1 MDSFAGTT
9 LGHYEI
15 LALLGRGGMGEVYSA
30 RDTRLNRTVA
40 IKFLSSGMPSA
51 DARQRFRLEA
61 QTASGLNHPHILTV
75 FEAGETDDRQFLV
88 TELIDGGTLTDWSRN
103 GTRTTR
109 QILELLTG
117 VADGLAAAHASGI
130 VHRDI
135 KPANILVAKNGYA
148 KLADFGLA
156 KLVDESALTRTVENL
171 TRPGVIVGTVAYM
184 SPEQLSGQIPDQR
197 SDIFSFAVVVYELLT
212 GKHPFT
218 APTGA
223 LTAEKILHTP
233 PSFDAAMP
241 AAIRHILEKAL
252 EKDPVDRYQSMHELV
267 VDMRRATRKA
277 SSTSEQSVPVP
288 AVAGRATRSWW
299 LFAAGLVLAAGGG
312 WMLRGESPA
321 TSPAE
326 SRLANANFSRFT
338 DFPGSETLAAISPDG
353 KFVAFL
359 SDRDGEYDLFVSQVG
374 TGRFTNLTR
383 EVPPLAPSFVVA
395 PIGFTG
401 NGAEVWFRRGD
412 RIRRIPVIGGAP
424 QLFLSETAWHPSWSP
439 DGQQL
444 VFHESVN
451 GDPAFIADAT
461 GANARRL
468 FADEPGT
475 HNHNTVWSTDGQWI
489 FYIHGTDVAEQMDV
503 WRARVSDSQREQLTK
518 LRAAA
523 TTIAPIDRDTVL
535 YVAPNEDGSGP
546 WLWALDVASRTS
558 RRVSAGLEQYTSV
571 ASSADGRRVVA
582 TVANPT
588 SAFFSMPL
596 GDRPAGNEQ
605 IKPFPIPTARGIAPR
620 FRKSTL
626 FYLSGHGSDGL
637 WRVQD
642 GQASEI
648 WRGGDGPIGEA
659 PAVSPD
665 GSRVAVVIRKN
676 GQRQLTIMAADGSSA
691 QVLAQSIR
699 IRGAADWSPDGT
711 SLVTG
716 GFDEK
721 GPGLFRVPVN
731 GDSPVRLVAGA
742 ASNPVWSPDGALI
755 VYAGANLNGRMQ
767 LLGVRADGT
776 PVNLPNVGV
785 DVGFRQAHRFMPD
798 ASGVVYLHGA
808 IGSAD
813 AEFWL
818 LDFKTMTT
826 RSLARFVRQGEIGTF
841 DITPDGKQIVFDQ
854 SRDNSDIVVIDL
866 PSRP

>member
-197 SDIFSFAVVVYELLT
+197 SDIFSFAVVLYELLT

-359 SDRDGEYDLFVSQVG
+359 SDRDGEYDLFVSQIG

-395 PIGFTG
+395 PIG
-401 NGAEVWFRRGD
+401 WRRG
-412 RIRRIPVIGGAP
+412 VV
-424 QLFLSETAWHPSWSP
+424 Q
-439 DGQQL
+439 
-444 VFHESVN
+444 
-451 GDPAFIADAT
+451 
-461 GANARRL
+461 ARRQNPE
-468 FADEPGT
+468 DTG
-475 HNHNTVWSTDGQWI
+475 HR
-489 FYIHGTDVAEQMDV
+489 
-503 WRARVSDSQREQLTK
+503 WRT
-518 LRAAA
+518 AA
-523 TTIAPIDRDTVL
+523 VL
-535 YVAPNEDGSGP
+535 E
-546 WLWALDVASRTS
+546 
-558 RRVSAGLEQYTSV
+558 
-571 ASSADGRRVVA
+571 
-582 TVANPT
+582 
-588 SAFFSMPL
+588 
-596 GDRPAGNEQ
+596 
-605 IKPFPIPTARGIAPR
+605 
-620 FRKSTL
+620 
-626 FYLSGHGSDGL
+626 
-637 WRVQD
+637 
-642 GQASEI
+642 
-648 WRGGDGPIGEA
+648 
-659 PAVSPD
+659 
-665 GSRVAVVIRKN
+665 
-676 GQRQLTIMAADGSSA
+676 
-691 QVLAQSIR
+691 
-699 IRGAADWSPDGT
+699 
-711 SLVTG
+711 
-716 GFDEK
+716 
-721 GPGLFRVPVN
+721 
-731 GDSPVRLVAGA
+731 
-742 ASNPVWSPDGALI
+742 
-755 VYAGANLNGRMQ
+755 
-767 LLGVRADGT
+767 
-776 PVNLPNVGV
+776 
-785 DVGFRQAHRFMPD
+785 
-798 ASGVVYLHGA
+798 
-808 IGSAD
+808 
-813 AEFWL
+813 
-818 LDFKTMTT
+818 
-826 RSLARFVRQGEIGTF
+826 
-841 DITPDGKQIVFDQ
+841 
-854 SRDNSDIVVIDL
+854 
-866 PSRP
+866 